1 MYSILLDYDGTLI
14 RSDNTI
20 DENDVIL
27 LKKIIENNNVCVV
40 SSSSYNSLLKFK
52 KKYDLNIDLVS
63 TSSGVASINNR
74 SITNLIPKIVIN
86 RLIDEFKDYIYT
98 AFGEYNE
105 KAYIYKFHDRIKLLY
120 PKKKECFIS
129 DILDFDL
136 PSFTL
141 VIKKTYSMQFIN
153 KIETLEL
160 NYRVISSD
168 RYREVITIFRD
179 SVSKSDAYYLLKDEY
194 INQKIIGVSDSY
206 YDIDM
211 ISKCDIKVAM
221 LNGDN
226 KLKEICDYIT
236 EYDNDHGGAIKLLY
250 DICHLK

>member
-20 DENDVIL
+20 EENDVIL

-52 KKYDLNIDLVS
+52 KKYDLNVDLVS
-63 TSSGVASINNR
+63 TSSGVACINNR

-86 RLIDEFKDYIYT
+86 SLIDEFKDYIYT

-120 PKKKECFIS
+120 PKKKECIIS
-129 DILDFDL
+129 DVLDFDL

-141 VIKKTYSMQFIN
+141 VVKRTSSMQFIN
-153 KIETLEL
+153 KVETLEL

-194 INQKIIGVSDSY
+194 ANKKIIGVSDSY

-211 ISKCDIKVAM
+211 ISKCDIKIAM
-221 LNGDN
+221 LNGDA